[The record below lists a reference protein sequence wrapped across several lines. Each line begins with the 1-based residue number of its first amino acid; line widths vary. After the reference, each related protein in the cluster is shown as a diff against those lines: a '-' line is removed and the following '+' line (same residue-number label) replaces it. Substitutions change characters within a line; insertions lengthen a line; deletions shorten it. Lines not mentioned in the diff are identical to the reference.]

1 MLNKIILIFLLSGVF
16 LLVQADTVDIN
27 PDHPDRYVVR
37 KGDTL
42 WDIAGHFLQEP
53 WRWPEI
59 WKENPQIADPNL
71 IYPGDVVSL
80 GYEGGSPVLTIDRET
95 MAGEAGS
102 NGAGRVVSGRHVKLS
117 PEVRKSKRELAIP
130 SIPIDVIRNFL
141 SRPVVV
147 NKGEMDSWPYVV
159 SSYEEH
165 LVAGT
170 GTRIYI
176 RGLTGASEVRR
187 YAIYRR
193 GPAYKSRYKYGSEVL
208 GYEALYVGDAVI
220 EKFGDPATAV
230 ISQSNREVQN
240 GDRLLPQ
247 SKQEIDR
254 DFIPHPPDSKVQG
267 VIISVIDG
275 VLEIGRYQIVVLD
288 VGAADGLETGNVLG
302 IYQSGHVITDRIG
315 SEKMGGFNNTELVK
329 YLGQP
334 KAAGEK
340 VQLPEEYT
348 GIVMI
353 FRTFGKI
360 SYGLIMESY
369 GSIHLNDTV
378 KNI

>member
-147 NKGEMDSWPYVV
+147 NKGEMDSWPYIV

-329 YLGQP
+329 YMGQP

>member
-147 NKGEMDSWPYVV
+147 NKGEMDSWPYIV